1 MNDSHHE
8 ELHHQQQH
16 HHQPPL
22 CYTPETLEIIPS
34 STVRHLLIGL
44 YFITSLSALLGNVL
58 VLVVQ
63 FFGTESAK
71 NIRKYLINLAISD
84 LIVGV
89 LCIPYS
95 AHSYMHRY
103 WVPFFEN

>member
-1 MNDSHHE
+1 MNDS
-8 ELHHQQQH
+8 QQH
-16 HHQPPL
+16 L
-22 CYTPETLEIIPS
+22 CYQPETLEIIPS
-34 STVRHLLIGL
+34 SSIRHLLIIL
-44 YFITSLSALLGNVL
+44 YFVTSLFALLGNIL
-58 VLVVQ
+58 VLIVQ
-63 FFGTESAK
+63 FFGTESAR

-103 WVPFFEN
+103 WVTTFNFDYYFT